1 MPRPMLRTPK
11 QQTQQTNTIL
21 SATNNQQQQQKQKQ
35 QMDKMKMDRLLRQK
49 RSKTYMDAIHK
60 LDAGG
65 HVTNQ
70 QKVNEILNAIQNE
83 LPEIELAGI
92 MLGIVS
98 VCYLGRPYEVHSLD
112 ILGNIIQHFKQGE
125 PMPNGLD
132 RARGIAMRGGYDFIE
147 VYTDCCRAVS
157 SDGTVSV
164 ISC

>member
-11 QQTQQTNTIL
+11 QQIQQTNTIL
-21 SATNNQQQQQKQKQ
+21 NATNNQQQQKQKQ
-35 QMDKMKMDRLLRQK
+35 QLDKMKMDRLLRQK

-65 HVTNQ
+65 HVQNQ
-70 QKVNEILNAIQNE
+70 QKVNEIINAIQSE

-98 VCYLGRPYEVHSLD
+98 VCYLGRPYEVHSLT
-112 ILGNIIQHFKQGE
+112 IAGSIIQHFKQGE

-132 RARGIAMRGGYDFIE
+132 RARNIAIRGGYDFIE

-157 SDGTVSV
+157 ADGTVSV